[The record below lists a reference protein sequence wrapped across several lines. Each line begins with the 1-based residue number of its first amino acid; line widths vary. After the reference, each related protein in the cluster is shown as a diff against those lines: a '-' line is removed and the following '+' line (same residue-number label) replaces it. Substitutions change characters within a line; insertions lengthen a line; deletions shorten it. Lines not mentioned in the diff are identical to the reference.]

1 MIFMPFQYWEAD
13 VVFYSDNTG
22 KDDASGCDD
31 LRGDVTDAEG
41 ITGEVDKTAENT
53 GDGVNIFS
61 EDKGYLVDENVAND
75 SPDGS
80 GGHTHDDCY
89 PCGESGE

>member
-1 MIFMPFQYWEAD
+1 M
-13 VVFYSDNTG
+13 VFYSDNTS

-41 ITGEVDKTAENT
+41 ITGEVDKAAENT

-61 EDKGYLVDENVAND
+61 VD
-75 SPDGS
+75 
-80 GGHTHDDCY
+80 
-89 PCGESGE
+89 

>member
-1 MIFMPFQYWEAD
+1 M
-13 VVFYSDNTG
+13 VFHCDNTG
-22 KDDASGCDD
+22 KDDASGSDD

-41 ITGEVDKTAENT
+41 ITGEVDKAAENT

-61 EDKGYLVDENVAND
+61 EDKGYFVDENVAND
-75 SPDGS
+75 SSDGS